1 MFFGNPFE
9 KPATPQVKAARDYL
23 KRNQSRFDDLSKLTD
38 AELDSLESEADNL
51 VTAEERMRLYAIDTE
66 LAGAYSGAKAAI
78 KGERTRRQQVRF
90 SEWLRRDRATAT
102 VNGLLVKLATSAT
115 GAESVETAK
124 ELGLTA
130 SDVLGTE
137 PPSVSKVTAAAAAK
151 MTDEELAA
159 AIREAHE
166 QAHEFSALVS
176 GAGDIQSVL
185 DYLAPLARE
194 LKRRQ
199 PILEKC
205 RELGSSNLA
214 TLTAEQ
220 SRRAAQRRE
229 ERAKLDEAAAAT
241 PEVIAQILARL
252 DNIEGAS

>member
-38 AELDSLESEADNL
+38 AELDSLESEADEL
-51 VTAEERMRLYAIDTE
+51 VTFEERMRLYAIDSE

-90 SEWLRRDRATAT
+90 SEWLRRNRATAT

-115 GAESVETAK
+115 GAESLETAT
-124 ELGLTA
+124 ELGLSA
-130 SDVLGTE
+130 SDILGTE
-137 PPSVSKVTAAAAAK
+137 PPKVSKVTEAAAAK
-151 MTDEELAA
+151 MTDEQLAA

-166 QAHEFSALVS
+166 QAYESSALVS
-176 GAGDIQSVL
+176 GAGEIQAAL

-199 PILEKC
+199 PILDKC
-205 RELGSSNLA
+205 RENGSANYEL
-214 TLTAEQ
+214 LTAEQ
-220 SRRAAQRRE
+220 SRREAQRRE
-229 ERAKLDEAAAAT
+229 QRARLEEAADST
-241 PEVIAQILARL
+241 PELIAQILARL
-252 DNIEGAS
+252 DTIEGAS